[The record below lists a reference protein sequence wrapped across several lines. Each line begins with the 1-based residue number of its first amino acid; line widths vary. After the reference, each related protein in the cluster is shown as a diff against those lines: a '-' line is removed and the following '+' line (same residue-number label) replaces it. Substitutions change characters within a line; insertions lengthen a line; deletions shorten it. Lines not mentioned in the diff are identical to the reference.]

1 MNLDEILAIIERI
14 GSDNPPTATE
24 LETTRTELARAIHAE
39 AKSESPDLAVLTTL
53 RKAHSDAGAALTVA
67 QAEQAAQAAQVADL
81 LADVVDP
88 DASDDPD
95 QPEDEPEDA
104 PAEPE
109 ETPEVIT
116 PDSVIEPEKVPIAA
130 AATPARTLPLRDAV
144 SRVRQRPPVPAPLQT
159 NGTPGAEIFVSGQQV
174 DHAPTLR
181 EAALA
186 FERAVRSP
194 STGKAT
200 LVRFDNM
207 FEGERMLPGDTNG
220 NTRMIE
226 DLVGPEKVSTL
237 SYEAIA
243 ASGGCCSLPTP
254 IRTQTVLSSSARPVR
269 DSLPTI
275 GVTESGA
282 VTYFPAICLPD
293 AGAALWTCAEDE
305 SVLPDDDTTWKLCE
319 VIDCPTAE
327 TTIVDAVYRCLTIGE
342 FQRRFATEQWTGILQ
357 ATMALQAR
365 IAEARLLARMLA
377 TVGDTYAPADTG
389 SVFSTW
395 AQGLQI
401 IADSIRQDQRY
412 IDVTLQTWIPSW
424 LPGAIAS
431 DFYTRRIEHIPDPTV
446 VRMLMDGVARNAGV
460 IITETPDL
468 NDMTHATPAYAATAT
483 TVVAPVGYYSF
494 LDGGQFDLG
503 IEIRDLDLARQNAVA
518 AFAESFEGLLAR
530 GCNAWRLDIATTICG
545 DAAGCIAPV

>member
-1 MNLDEILAIIERI
+1 VNLDEILAIIERI
-14 GSDNPPTATE
+14 GSDNPPSASE
-24 LETTRTELARAIHAE
+24 LETAQTDMAREIRNE
-39 AKSESPDLAVLTTL
+39 ARGDSVDLAILTSL
-53 RKAHSDAGAALTVA
+53 REGLIKINTAHSSALA
-67 QAEQAAQAAQVADL
+67 SQAAQAADIAAI
-81 LADVVDP
+81 LADVPDP
-88 DASDDPD
+88 DASDAPD
-95 QPEDEPEDA
+95 DPEDESEDA
-104 PAEPE
+104 PEEPE
-109 ETPEVIT
+109 EAPEVIT
-116 PDSVIEPEKVPIAA
+116 PDEVLEPERVPVAA

-144 SRVRQRPPVPAPLQT
+144 SRVRQRPVVPAPLEM
-159 NGTPGAEIFVSGQQV
+159 NGTSGAQIFVSGAQV
-174 DHAPTLR
+174 DRVPTIR
-181 EAALA
+181 ETAQA

-200 LVRFDNM
+200 LVRVDNV
-207 FEGERMLPGDTNG
+207 FADDQVLPGNTNG
-220 NTRMIE
+220 NTALLDRWIA
-226 DLVGPEKVSTL
+226 P
-237 SYEAIA
+237 EAIAVA

-254 IRTQTVLSSSARPVR
+254 IREQNVLSSSARPVR
-269 DSLPTI
+269 DSLPTV

-305 SVLPDDDTTWKLCE
+305 SVDPDDDTTWKDCA

-377 TVGDTYAPADTG
+377 TVGDTLAGPATG
-389 SVFSTW
+389 SVFTNW
-395 AQGLQI
+395 AQGLQV

-412 IDVTLQTWIPSW
+412 IGVNIHQWIPSW

-431 DFYTRRIEHIPDPTV
+431 DFYARRVLNIPDPTE
-446 VRMLMDGVARNAGV
+446 VRMLMAGVARNAGV
-460 IITETPDL
+460 TITETPDL
-468 NDMTHATPAYAATAT
+468 NDMTHATPAYPATAT
-483 TVVAPVGYYSF
+483 TVIAPEGYYSF

-530 GCNAWRLDIATTICG
+530 GCNAWRNDITITVCT
-545 DAAGCIAPV
+545 DAAGCGSL